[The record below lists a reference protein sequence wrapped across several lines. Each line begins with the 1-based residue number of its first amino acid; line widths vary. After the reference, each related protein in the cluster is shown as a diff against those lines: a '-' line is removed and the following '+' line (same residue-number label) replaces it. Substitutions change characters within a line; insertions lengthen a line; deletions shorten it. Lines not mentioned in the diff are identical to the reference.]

1 MKMKKNRTCKK
12 GKLLSSKRAIFQLL
26 KTASLS
32 LLSIYF
38 IFNLIQCR
46 PVDYTRPNYNVILI
60 SLDTLRADHLSAYGY
75 PKKTSPNIDRWA
87 KKSLLFKNSFSN
99 ASWTLP
105 SHMSLMTSLYP
116 TIHGVDDKSKKLS
129 DSTRTLAEVLK
140 ENGYKTAAFT
150 GGTNVSKV
158 YGIDQGFDLF
168 KEEYDS
174 SIETPGQG
182 WRLSHIVK
190 SLSFWLNANADEKF
204 FLFLHC
210 WDPHEPFIKHKYLS
224 EFESSYSG
232 QLNILDT
239 HSDFIKSQAYKDHE
253 GFFNINLFYNEV
265 INTASISLTEEDK
278 EHMVALYDNE
288 IRFVDQYFGKLI
300 AHLEHLDLMDKTIII
315 LWSDH
320 GEELF
325 ERGKIMHG
333 NAMLY
338 DEQIH
343 VPTIVYIPGYRG
355 PKVNSNLVQSIDIAP
370 TILEILDIE
379 PESSFMGIPLFSNKN
394 DFIIAQHRIKW
405 NMLRTQEFKLMT
417 IDENEKNIRLYDL
430 KEDPDETVNVF
441 NEKPEVAEQLKT
453 HMLWVL
459 SQRPGEKV
467 DESNLTK
474 EDIEKLRALG
484 YIK

>member
-1 MKMKKNRTCKK
+1 MNVNRVCKK
-12 GKLLSSKRAIFQLL
+12 RKLLSLKRVKFQFLKSAILF
-26 KTASLS
+26 

-38 IFNLIQCR
+38 IFNLFQCR
-46 PVDYTRPNYNVILI
+46 PVDYRSQSYNVILI

-75 PKKTSPNIDRWA
+75 PKKTSPHIDRWA

-116 TIHGVDDKSKKLS
+116 SIHGVDDKSKKLS
-129 DSTRTLAEVLK
+129 ESTRTLAEVLK

-158 YGIDQGFDLF
+158 YGFDKGFDFF
-168 KEEYDS
+168 KESYDAT
-174 SIETPGQG
+174 IETPGQG
-182 WRLSHIVK
+182 WRLSHIEK
-190 SLSFWLNANADEKF
+190 SLSSWLNTNVDVKF

-210 WDPHEPFIKHKYLS
+210 WDPHEPFIKHSYLS

-232 QLNILDT
+232 QLSILDT
-239 HSDFIKSQAYKDHE
+239 YSDFIKSPEFKNHE

-265 INTASISLTEEDK
+265 INKDLISLTKEDK
-278 EHMVALYDNE
+278 EHIVALYDNE
-288 IRFVDQYFGKLI
+288 IRFVDHYFGKLI

-333 NAMLY
+333 SARLY

-370 TILEILDIE
+370 TILDILGIE
-379 PESSFMGIPLFSNKN
+379 PESNFMGISLFSNKN
-394 DFIIAQHRIKW
+394 DFILGQHRTKW
-405 NMLRTQEFKLMT
+405 NMLRTQEFKLMRFSDNDRNT
-417 IDENEKNIRLYDL
+417 YLFDL
-430 KEDPDETVNVF
+430 KEDPGETVNVF
-441 NEKPEVAEQLKT
+441 KKKPEIAEQLKT
-453 HMLWVL
+453 HMLWAI

-467 DESNLTK
+467 DESKLTK